1 MVFACVHGSVAVMLW
16 NGMHQCAHQ
25 WEWGLVS
32 PSVPVS
38 QERAALFHSYSFW
51 PATMTGGKSLPTMT
65 SSFCEVPPINR
76 VGTSPRV
83 QEKTELVRGY
93 RSLCLPFSL
102 VHCSSSMFK
111 HCTTFWLQ
119 LNLILARIN
128 VVLSVVVQTRLPC
141 QSTTQANPQHS
152 SILMGETF
160 RGLNVASSV
169 WGSPT
174 WVRPIHKNSAV
185 WLL

>member
-1 MVFACVHGSVAVMLW
+1 MCAWFCSCNAMKWHASVCASMRMGASFTICTSLPRKGSF
-16 NGMHQCAHQ
+16 
-25 WEWGLVS
+25 
-32 PSVPVS
+32 SVPLV
-38 QERAALFHSYSFW
+38 LVPW
-51 PATMTGGKSLPTMT
+51 PATMASGKSLPAMT

-83 QEKTELVRGY
+83 QEKTQLVRGY
-93 RSLCLPFSL
+93 RSLCLPFPL

-119 LNLILARIN
+119 LNLILAKIN
-128 VVLSVVVQTRLPC
+128 VVLSDVVQTRLSC
-141 QSTTQANPQHS
+141 QSPTQANPQHPS
-152 SILMGETF
+152 LLMGEAF

-169 WGSPT
+169 WGSST
-174 WVRPIHKNSAV
+174 WVRPTHKNSAV